1 MEVSFVADDR
11 GTYDRIMSS
20 AAEEF
25 LAKGFQKSSL
35 RNIVKRAG
43 VTTGAFY
50 GYFASKEELFSA
62 LAAPADEF
70 MAQYRSVQESFA
82 QQPPE
87 AQRENLGVTSSAWLM
102 SMIDFLYE
110 NRTAFLLVLTCAEGT
125 RYAGFMDEMVRI
137 EVDATHRF
145 YEVLR
150 SLGTEVPF
158 IDPDL
163 EHVIVSGM
171 FASYFELII
180 HDLPREKSRDYVR
193 QMYLFQAAGWSRLMG
208 VADIAGADRL
218 FSAQ

>member
-1 MEVSFVADDR
+1 MADDR
-11 GTYDRIMSS
+11 NTYERIMSS

-25 LAKGFQKSSL
+25 LEKGFQKASL

-50 GYFASKEELFSA
+50 GYFDSKEALFGA
-62 LAAPADEF
+62 LAAPTDRF
-70 MAQYRSVQESFA
+70 MAEYRGVQESFA

-87 AQRENLGVTSSAWLM
+87 VQRDNLGVTSSTWM
-102 SMIDFLYE
+102 TGMIDYLYE
-110 NRTAFLLVLTCAEGT
+110 NKTAFRLVLKRSEGP
-125 RYAGFMDEMVRI
+125 RYASFMEDVVRI
-137 EVDATHRF
+137 EVEATHRF
-145 YEVLR
+145 YDVLR
-150 SLGTEVPF
+150 SLGTDVPY

-208 VADIAGADRL
+208 VADVAGADRL
-218 FSAQ
+218 FPGR

>member
-1 MEVSFVADDR
+1 MADDR
-11 GTYDRIMSS
+11 NTYERIMSS

-25 LAKGFQKSSL
+25 LEKGFQKASL

-50 GYFASKEELFSA
+50 GYFDSKEALFGA
-62 LAAPADEF
+62 LAAPTDRF
-70 MAQYRSVQESFA
+70 MAEYRGAQESFA

-87 AQRENLGVTSSAWLM
+87 VQRDNLGVTSSTWM
-102 SMIDFLYE
+102 TGMIDYLYE
-110 NRTAFLLVLTCAEGT
+110 NKTAFRLVLTRSEGT
-125 RYAGFMDEMVRI
+125 RYASFMEDVVRI
-137 EVDATHRF
+137 EVEATHRF
-145 YEVLR
+145 YDVLR
-150 SLGTEVPF
+150 SLGTDVPY

-193 QMYLFQAAGWSRLMG
+193 QMYLFQAAGWLRLMG
-208 VADIAGADRL
+208 VADVAGADRL
-218 FSAQ
+218 FPGR

>member
-1 MEVSFVADDR
+1 MADDR
-11 GTYDRIMSS
+11 NTYERIMSS

-25 LAKGFQKSSL
+25 LEKGFQKASL

-50 GYFASKEELFSA
+50 GYFDSKEALFGA
-62 LAAPADEF
+62 LAAPADRF
-70 MAQYRSVQESFA
+70 MAEYRGVQESFA

-87 AQRENLGVTSSAWLM
+87 VQRDNLGVTSSTWM
-102 SMIDFLYE
+102 TGMIDFLYE
-110 NRTAFLLVLTCAEGT
+110 NKTAFRLVLTRSEGT
-125 RYAGFMDEMVRI
+125 RYASFMEDIVRI
-137 EVDATHRF
+137 EVEATHRF
-145 YEVLR
+145 YDVLR
-150 SLGTEVPF
+150 SLGTDVPY

-208 VADIAGADRL
+208 VDDVAGADRL
-218 FSAQ
+218 FPGR

>member
-1 MEVSFVADDR
+1 MADDR
-11 GTYDRIMSS
+11 NTYERIMSS

-25 LAKGFQKSSL
+25 LEKGFQKASL

-50 GYFASKEELFSA
+50 GYFDSKEALFGA
-62 LAAPADEF
+62 LAAPTDRF
-70 MAQYRSVQESFA
+70 MAEYRGVQESFA

-87 AQRENLGVTSSAWLM
+87 VQRDNLGVTSSTWM
-102 SMIDFLYE
+102 TGMIDYLYE
-110 NRTAFLLVLTCAEGT
+110 NKTAIRLVLKRSEGP
-125 RYAGFMDEMVRI
+125 RYASFMEDVVRI
-137 EVDATHRF
+137 EVEATHRF
-145 YEVLR
+145 YDVLR
-150 SLGTEVPF
+150 SLGTDVPY

-208 VADIAGADRL
+208 VADVAGADRL
-218 FSAQ
+218 FPGR

>member
-1 MEVSFVADDR
+1 MADDR
-11 GTYDRIMSS
+11 NTYERIMSS

-25 LAKGFQKSSL
+25 LEKGFQKASL

-50 GYFASKEELFSA
+50 GYFDSKEALFGA
-62 LAAPADEF
+62 LAAPTDRF
-70 MAQYRSVQESFA
+70 MAEYRGVQESFA

-87 AQRENLGVTSSAWLM
+87 VQRDNLGVTSSTWM
-102 SMIDFLYE
+102 TGMIDYLYE
-110 NRTAFLLVLTCAEGT
+110 NKTAFRLVLMRSEGT
-125 RYAGFMDEMVRI
+125 RYASFMEDVVRI
-137 EVDATHRF
+137 EVEATHRF
-145 YEVLR
+145 YDVLR
-150 SLGTEVPF
+150 SLGTDVPY

-208 VADIAGADRL
+208 VADVVGTDRL
-218 FSAQ
+218 FTGG

>member
-1 MEVSFVADDR
+1 MADDR
-11 GTYDRIMSS
+11 NTYERIMSS

-25 LAKGFQKSSL
+25 LEKGFQKASL

-50 GYFASKEELFSA
+50 GYFDSKEALFGA
-62 LAAPADEF
+62 LAAPTDRF
-70 MAQYRSVQESFA
+70 MAEYRGVQESFA

-87 AQRENLGVTSSAWLM
+87 VQRDNLGVTSSTWM
-102 SMIDFLYE
+102 TGMIDYLYE
-110 NRTAFLLVLTCAEGT
+110 NKTAFRLVLMRSEGT
-125 RYAGFMDEMVRI
+125 RYASFMEDVVRI
-137 EVDATHRF
+137 EVEATHRF
-145 YEVLR
+145 YDVLR
-150 SLGTEVPF
+150 SLGTDVPY

-208 VADIAGADRL
+208 VADVAGADRL
-218 FSAQ
+218 FPGR

>member
-1 MEVSFVADDR
+1 MADDR
-11 GTYDRIMSS
+11 NTYERIMSS

-25 LAKGFQKSSL
+25 LEKGFQKASL

-50 GYFASKEELFSA
+50 GYFDSKEALFGA
-62 LAAPADEF
+62 LAAPTDRF
-70 MAQYRSVQESFA
+70 MAEYRGVQESFA

-87 AQRENLGVTSSAWLM
+87 VQRDNLGVTSSTWM
-102 SMIDFLYE
+102 TGMIDYLYE
-110 NRTAFLLVLTCAEGT
+110 NKTAFRLVLTRSEGT
-125 RYAGFMDEMVRI
+125 RYASFMEDVVRI
-137 EVDATHRF
+137 EVEATHRF
-145 YEVLR
+145 YDVLR
-150 SLGTEVPF
+150 SLGTDVPY

-208 VADIAGADRL
+208 VADVAGADRL
-218 FSAQ
+218 FPGR